1 MLLTEDREHRW
12 WYAMDSASHSFVL
25 SMLLSSLSAP
35 SPSSS
40 SSSSISL
47 LNLPWFCFVSIYMS
61 LMFSL
66 VCKRRASNISDNG
79 KGGSWYSKWFLSM
92 YKDHICSLAIYN
104 QNSQLPVIDRPYKRY
119 CSFHFSLFFFSF
131 FFFMYHISSWKR
143 IN

>member
-35 SPSSS
+35 TPSSS

-66 VCKRRASNISDNG
+66 VCKRRASNISYNG
-79 KGGSWYSKWFLSM
+79 KGGLDSRSDFSVCIRIIFVPWLYITKIANYQWL
-92 YKDHICSLAIYN
+92 
-104 QNSQLPVIDRPYKRY
+104 IDRIRGIVLFISL
-119 CSFHFSLFFFSF
+119 SFFLLFFFHVS
-131 FFFMYHISSWKR
+131 Y
-143 IN
+143 

>member
-35 SPSSS
+35 TPSS